1 MLDNQILAGS
11 RNLVLVS
18 RLDDVT
24 IADSFVKRINKI
36 GSANGEAKLYVGHDS
51 PDMWEFFGSPGFSI
65 NCFLF
70 KSDLLDLLVDLKGEY
85 FNPTQAYRYVDAD
98 KLKLLWESRAGEV
111 ASLYEEEYFDAF
123 EQVQI
128 RGSRV
133 YIKSNSKIFSLIR
146 ELCLP
151 NVTKLIIVKYQD
163 ELGHFFYRFL
173 PRISCQRNA

>member
-1 MLDNQILAGS
+1 MVDSEISVGT

-51 PDMWEFFGSPGFSI
+51 PNMWEFFGSPGFSI
-65 NCFLF
+65 SCFLF
-70 KSDLLDLLVDLKGEY
+70 KSDLQRLLVDLKSEY

-98 KLKLLWESRAGEV
+98 RLKILWESRVREV
-111 ASLYEEEYFDAF
+111 SSLYEEEFFDAF
-123 EQVQI
+123 EQEQI

-146 ELCLP
+146 DLCLP
-151 NVTKLIIVKYQD
+151 NVTKLAIVKYQD

-173 PRISCQRNA
+173 PRISG